1 MKEMKRIAILIIAM
15 MVTMPA
21 ICAISLVIS
30 DRQKENLKGPVK
42 SVREYLLS
50 KQEYYDAD
58 TVALYKKLGKELP
71 KYQKELFTDTRFD
84 RQGRKTYEYDAVFER
99 TNKYVY
105 GVDGSMLPTLQ
116 NTKYSDGSSR
126 RYEIVQDSNGFPQ
139 TGKAVN
145 DDNDVIFTET
155 YTYSKLANGNL
166 QMTVRHRDAAS
177 GNESV
182 TMMVLRPD
190 KTIAELIMGRH
201 ILMDENEE
209 PTEIKTNSEHIF
221 IQHNGNTEISGI
233 YVNGQ
238 FKKQVERV
246 KDQYGN
252 MVKKTNY
259 KHDGEV
265 TTYTYKY
272 DSHGNWISMTSSS
285 GNGEPSVYIREIT
298 YY

>member
-1 MKEMKRIAILIIAM
+1 M

-50 KQEYYDAD
+50 KQKYYDAD

-145 DDNDVIFTET
+145 GDNDVIFTET

-166 QMTVRHRDAAS
+166 QM
-177 GNESV
+177 

-221 IQHNGNTEISGI
+221 IQHNGNTDISGI